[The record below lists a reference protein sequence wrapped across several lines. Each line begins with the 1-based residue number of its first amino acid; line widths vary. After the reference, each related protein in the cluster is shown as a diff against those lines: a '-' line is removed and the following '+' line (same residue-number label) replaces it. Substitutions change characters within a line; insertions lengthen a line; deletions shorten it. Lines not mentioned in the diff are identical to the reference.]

1 MVMDVFSPATILR
14 PSVMFGP
21 GDSFL
26 NVLADMVRRS
36 PVLPLFGRGDTKLQP
51 VFVGDVA
58 AAARKALSDLSAR
71 GKTYELGGPHVYSY
85 RALIEL
91 VMRHTKKRRL
101 MLPLP
106 FAVWEISAA
115 IASVFPRPPLTRAQ
129 VKLMKRD
136 NVVVKTAATLHDLG
150 IDGTPIEE
158 ILESGAI

>member
-1 MVMDVFSPATILR
+1 
-14 PSVMFGP
+14 
-21 GDSFL
+21 
-26 NVLADMVRRS
+26 
-36 PVLPLFGRGDTKLQP
+36 
-51 VFVGDVA
+51 
-58 AAARKALSDLSAR
+58 
-71 GKTYELGGPHVYSY
+71 
-85 RALIEL
+85 
-91 VMRHTKKRRL
+91 MRHTKKRRL